1 MWLICPIPVPIS
13 HSSYLITIAD
23 NNHTFSVRHIL
34 NKNYKHNYD
43 KLQSRW
49 QATSRDDELNDEL
62 LAEIA
67 EAKQVFEQMNDLH
80 RWSFKIS

>member
-1 MWLICPIPVPIS
+1 M
-13 HSSYLITIAD
+13 T
-23 NNHTFSVRHIL
+23 NFNHG
-34 NKNYKHNYD
+34 D
-43 KLQSRW
+43 